1 MERFILRFEGNGD
14 SPVDDLERI
23 RTLPDLKVV
32 DDSSRMLLVEAPQ
45 EVVRKL
51 VETLPEWSLSKERF
65 VPVPDVRPRVRGS

>member
-45 EVVRKL
+45 EVVTKL

>member
-45 EVVRKL
+45 EVVTKL
-51 VETLPEWSLSKERF
+51 VETLPKWRLSKERF